1 MLHWGW
7 NCLAILK
14 ETLPKRRFLIT
25 FESVFAAYVCV
36 AYVLSM
42 LLIILRK
49 DWVWIANKGQCKRH
63 GYLLIQRQGYKKKEG
78 LGSLETYALIYVRAR
93 SGDKFVSYEL
103 WQFRVCLIKFKI
115 PFLKTGKPLL
125 SPKLGSNL
133 FHPITEGRKNQ
144 FLKTLR
150 LKLKSGILFV
160 FLVPYV

>member
-49 DWVWIANKGQCKRH
+49 DWVWIANKRQSRKIWLFVDSTSRPQEERGFTESWNLCFNICSRKWVRH
-63 GYLLIQRQGYKKKEG
+63 RQGLVTNLYPMNYDSSG
-78 LGSLETYALIYVRAR
+78 FVWWSL
-93 SGDKFVSYEL
+93 KF
-103 WQFRVCLIKFKI
+103 
-115 PFLKTGKPLL
+115 
-125 SPKLGSNL
+125 L
-133 FHPITEGRKNQ
+133 FWKQKNRYYRQSWDPICSTR
-144 FLKTLR
+144 
-150 LKLKSGILFV
+150 
-160 FLVPYV
+160 